1 MPCPTPSSAPSGG
14 SLARKRHFS
23 GHFRA
28 GSRPQF
34 SERNDGDKKSAA
46 DIRTAL
52 MRVQPRLTFSLT
64 LPHEQRGGEC
74 YVAEYLVGA
83 YAMLERLAAWPIG
96 RSVLKLFGAA
106 RKGGGYRV
114 PWDKLDLSDPRR
126 PRLTCKVEEL
136 SKMTEEG

>member
-1 MPCPTPSSAPSGG
+1 MKKRQEVHVELLLNRRV
-14 SLARKRHFS
+14 LALNGRSVGRIEEVI
-23 GHFRA
+23 A
-28 GSRPQF
+28 
-34 SERNDGDKKSAA
+34 
-46 DIRTAL
+46 
-52 MRVQPRLTFSLT
+52 
-64 LPHEQRGGEC
+64 EQRGGEC